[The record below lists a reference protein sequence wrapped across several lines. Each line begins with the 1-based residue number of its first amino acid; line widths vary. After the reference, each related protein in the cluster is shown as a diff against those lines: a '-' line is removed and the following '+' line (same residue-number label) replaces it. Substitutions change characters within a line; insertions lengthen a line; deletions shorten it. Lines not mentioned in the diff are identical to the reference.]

1 MNYFELYINIDLDA
15 NGLNKGHIH
24 FFLEK
29 KWLDSEIL
37 KIPIYV
43 INNGIGPTILLTS
56 GNHGDEYEG
65 IITLT
70 QFIKELIPEKVS
82 GKIIII
88 PYLNLPAVQKN
99 KRISPIDGKN
109 LNRVWPGSKTGT
121 ITERIVNWISD
132 NLFIKNY
139 YFMDFHTGGRLFRLI
154 PMSLFHNTLDENKY
168 NLLKNLQAVFNSQL
182 SVELNVEGKRL
193 NTAGAYANKK
203 GLLSIGSESGGGE
216 AVNQKSY
223 LNCYNGLRRILDYL
237 NIYEANLSIKLLNN
251 KTIYTKKSGKNGEI
265 NATCNGIFI
274 PSVSLWDNVKEKQVI
289 GHIVDIFKD
298 TNEKN
303 TIYANNYGIIVG
315 IRNCSSVNENDTLFW
330 IVQYV
335 K

>member
-1 MNYFELYINIDLDA
+1 MIIRLRQLRIL
-15 NGLNKGHIH
+15 
-24 FFLEK
+24 FFLGND
-29 KWLDSEIL
+29 LL
-37 KIPIYV
+37 FPIYPA
-43 INNGIGPTILLTS
+43 IPHIYIFILLS
-56 GNHGDEYEG
+56 IAWVFLLSY
-65 IITLT
+65 LRY
-70 QFIKELIPEKVS
+70 FLI
-82 GKIIII
+82 
-88 PYLNLPAVQKN
+88 
-99 KRISPIDGKN
+99 
-109 LNRVWPGSKTGT
+109 
-121 ITERIVNWISD
+121 
-132 NLFIKNY
+132 
-139 YFMDFHTGGRLFRLI
+139 YFYTY
-154 PMSLFHNTLDENKY
+154 KY